1 MWREPLAAG
10 LAPNAAER
18 AVEGPL
24 PTGTA
29 AAAAGW
35 GVPLRKRGRQPLR
48 REGHQGRPWRQRR
61 RRRPMRLA
69 DLTSECRGRWGRRP
83 VGAGSGAAGK

>member
-10 LAPNAAER
+10 LAPNAAGR
-18 AVEGPL
+18 GVEGPR

-29 AAAAGW
+29 AAAAAW
-35 GVPLRKRGRQPLR
+35 GAPLRKRGRQPLR
-48 REGHQGRPWRQRR
+48 QGGHRTCPWRQRR

-69 DLTSECRGRWGRRP
+69 DPASECVGRWAPPP
-83 VGAGSGAAGK
+83 VRADSGAAGK